1 MGERTLDLF
10 YSFVY
15 LSHSSTDLSK
25 SSHVLAEATDDNET
39 EEETDVDVVDG
50 SGDFPE
56 SELPSLIDKIG
67 HDFGDW
73 LELRKK
79 TIERLEIWLSRNQ

>member
-1 MGERTLDLF
+1 M
-10 YSFVY
+10 
-15 LSHSSTDLSK
+15 
-25 SSHVLAEATDDNET
+25 
-39 EEETDVDVVDG
+39 DVVDG

-79 TIERLEIWLSRNQ
+79 TIERLEIGLSRNQ